1 MIKTITS
8 LLMVSNVSL
17 AAIQPNFVDSE
28 KASNIYHMNDRYY
41 SPILGRF
48 LTTDIKKQVFAEYN
62 YTNGNPINNFDP
74 SGDTITS
81 LLEEVGGA
89 IAGVVIGVE
98 LPPLGAELIAEDI
111 VTETTITSLT
121 SEEIGSAAEGSV
133 LGLANS
139 GKSVEGGLQ
148 KVVNEVIHT
157 ADASDQK
164 IAEIGDGLENNAEN
178 TSSSLSNGRDNPS
191 GSLNYGNDK
200 FFDPKE
206 EEFFDPVDNSDSES
220 GYGSDIDDRDNAIE
234 DDDLDDND
242 IEDDDIKDDDK
253 SQHDDSKDK
262 AKDEKKLTA
271 KQKIKGHVLSI
282 LKELGIQGVLFGGI
296 SEAPAAIKYFEGSGG
311 KSAPTPKPK

>member
-1 MIKTITS
+1 MA
-8 LLMVSNVSL
+8 SNVSL
-17 AAIQPNFVDSE
+17 AAMQPNFVDSE
-28 KASNIYHMNDRYY
+28 KTSNIYHMNDRYY
-41 SPILGRF
+41 SPVLGRF
-48 LTTDIKKQVFAEYN
+48 LTTDIKKQIFAEYN
-62 YTNGNPINNFDP
+62 YTSGNPINNFDP

-81 LLEEVGGA
+81 LIEEAGG
-89 IAGVVIGVE
+89 IVAGLVIGVE

-148 KVVNEVIHT
+148 KVVDEVIHA
-157 ADASDQK
+157 ADSSDQK
-164 IAEIGDGLENNAEN
+164 IAEIGDGLENNAES
-178 TSSSLSNGRDNPS
+178 TSSSLSNGRNDS
-191 GSLNYGNDK
+191 YGTVNYGNDK

-206 EEFFDPVDNSDSES
+206 EEFFDPMDNSDSES
-220 GYGSDIDDRDNAIE
+220 GYGSDIDDRDNSIE
-234 DDDLDDND
+234 DDDLDNDDNP
-242 IEDDDIKDDDK
+242 EPDDK
-253 SQHDDSKDK
+253 PETHDSKDK
-262 AKDEKKLTA
+262 TKDEKKLTT

-296 SEAPAAIKYFEGSGG
+296 SEAPVAIKYFEGSGG